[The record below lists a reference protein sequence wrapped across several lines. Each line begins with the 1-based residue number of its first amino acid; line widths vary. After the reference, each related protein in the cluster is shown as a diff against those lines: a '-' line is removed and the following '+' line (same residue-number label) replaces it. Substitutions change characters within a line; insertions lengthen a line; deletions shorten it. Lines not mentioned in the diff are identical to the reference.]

1 MKKKILHVLPI
12 SLGGTHTILQEIV
25 KGTLDLYE
33 ISILILGEC
42 SDFDMQIQKNVH
54 IYKINTSKYS
64 LLNFLKLS
72 KFIKNA
78 DIVHVHLFPALY
90 YCAFFSRIYKH
101 KKFIYTEHAS
111 MNNRRKHN
119 IFRYIE
125 IPIYKSYDNV
135 VAVSKSC
142 EHNLCTWL
150 KYKVNN
156 ISVINNGIDSTKYK
170 NHSTFNFADINI
182 NSKYIIVMVARLS
195 SDKDFN
201 TLIDAISFLNNDYH
215 LVLLGEGE
223 LRSQIE
229 ERIREK
235 NLCNKV
241 SLLGYRTDVYD
252 ILAASTLSVLS
263 SYAEGF
269 SLVILES
276 ILLHVPC
283 IGSNVDGIKD
293 ILPASYMF
301 ECGNSQILA
310 DLIVKIVN
318 KDIEPL
324 PYEKILNS
332 FSAKSMV
339 SEYVKLYNKL

>member
-1 MKKKILHVLPI
+1 MKQKILHVLPI
-12 SLGGTHTILQEIV
+12 SSGGTHTILQEIV
-25 KGTLDLYE
+25 KGTLDLYD
-33 ISILILGEC
+33 ISILIFGEC
-42 SDFDMQIQKNVH
+42 SDFDIQIQRNVH
-54 IYKINTSKYS
+54 IYKINASKYS
-64 LLNFLKLS
+64 LLTFFKLF

-90 YCAFFSRIYKH
+90 YCAFFSRVYKN

-111 MNNRRKHN
+111 MNNRRKHD

-125 IPIYKSYDNV
+125 IPIYKSYDNI

-142 EHNLCTWL
+142 EHNLRTWL

-156 ISVINNGIDSTKYK
+156 ISIINNGIDTLKCK
-170 NHSTFNFADINI
+170 NNFIFNFADINI
-182 NSKYIIVMVARLS
+182 NSKYIIAMAARLS
-195 SDKDFN
+195 SDKDFY
-201 TLIDAISFLNNDYH
+201 TLIDAFSLLNNDYH

-241 SLLGYRTDVYD
+241 SLLGYRTDVYE
-252 ILAASTLSVLS
+252 ILAASNLSVLS

-276 ILLHVPC
+276 LSLHVPC

-293 ILPASYMF
+293 ILPSSYMF
-301 ECGNSQILA
+301 ECGNSRALA
-310 DLIVKIVN
+310 DLIVKVVN

-324 PYEKILNS
+324 PYEKILNL
-332 FSAKSMV
+332 FSVESMV
-339 SEYVKLYNKL
+339 NKYKKIYDNL